1 MTIFHLPYMNDV
13 KIFHLPY
20 TKWTRQ
26 CMLARMLACWDQTFK
41 LCVLCAEVSVFHYP
55 RLTLP
60 WRYITLPLLN
70 DSPERTTDWQIN
82 ITDKHT
88 DWSTWTLDQP
98 FTHKMMIR
106 YVAVDDKKQIRWVGT
121 KMPVTQLTTTLPY
134 TPEVLYTLPQSLGI
148 LNSYSPSES
157 CNAAKTKKTKTKK

>member
-1 MTIFHLPYMNDV
+1 MCRGLCLSLSPFDAS
-13 KIFHLPY
+13 
-20 TKWTRQ
+20 
-26 CMLARMLACWDQTFK
+26 LAVYNVT
-41 LCVLCAEVSVFHYP
+41 
-55 RLTLP
+55 
-60 WRYITLPLLN
+60 LLN

-121 KMPVTQLTTTLPY
+121 KMPVTQLITTLPY

-157 CNAAKTKKTKTKK
+157 CNAAKTKKKTKQKIARKL